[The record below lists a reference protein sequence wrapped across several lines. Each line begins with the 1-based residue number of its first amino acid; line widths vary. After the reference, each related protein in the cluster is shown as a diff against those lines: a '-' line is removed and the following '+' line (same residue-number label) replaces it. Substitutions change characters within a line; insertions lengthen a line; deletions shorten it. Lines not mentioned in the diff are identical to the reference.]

1 MYGAYLI
8 HHGVKGQKWGVR
20 RYQNP
25 DGTLINPKRKK
36 SPEKHETVFSQ
47 NRERQERMQAIQTKM
62 EFDRAMESNYR
73 RYANQY
79 ASVMSK
85 KEIDDLVAHI
95 KAENELHN
103 LLNPPKQE
111 SAAKKLALKV
121 LENVATQ
128 MAKDA
133 LGKGG
138 KTIVDGLL
146 KAAKDKQDK
155 KNNDKTDEDE
165 DDDD

>member
-1 MYGAYLI
+1 MHGAYLI

-36 SPEKHETVFSQ
+36 SPEKKETVFSQ

-62 EFDRAMESNYR
+62 EFDRAMEGNYR

-95 KAENELHN
+95 KAENELHS
-103 LLNPPKQE
+103 LLNPPKPD

-128 MAKDA
+128 MAKEA

-146 KAAKDKQDK
+146 KATKDK
-155 KNNDKTDEDE
+155 KNNDKKDEDEDE
-165 DDDD
+165 DD